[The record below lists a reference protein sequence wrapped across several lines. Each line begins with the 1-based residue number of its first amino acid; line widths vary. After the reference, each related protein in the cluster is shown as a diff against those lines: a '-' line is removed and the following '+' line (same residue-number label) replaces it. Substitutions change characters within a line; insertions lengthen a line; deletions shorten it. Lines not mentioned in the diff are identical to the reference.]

1 MKNKKGQGHIVNS
14 QIKQISSLDNIK
26 EYKLT
31 NGLKVLTVEDHM
43 APVVTVMI
51 LFKVGSRN
59 EAVGHTGSTHFLEH
73 MLFKGTK
80 KHNPDLGNG
89 IDEIL
94 TQIGGHW
101 NATTWFDRTTYYEV
115 VPKEH
120 LKLCLKLEADRMR
133 NLLLRQEDHDSEM
146 TVVRNELERGENYP
160 EDALDKEMYAIAFR
174 EHPYHH
180 PTIGWRSDVES
191 VSMEKLRDFYNTYYW
206 PDNACLIIAGDFDN
220 NEALEH
226 TIKYFGKIKASPKS
240 IPDVYTIEPAQEGKR
255 SFEIKRVGDLAR
267 VWMGFH
273 VPEAKHKDT
282 YTLGLIKHL
291 LGGSSERA
299 SRLYKRLID
308 TNMACD
314 VFTRHDDLKD
324 PALFIIGAM
333 VNSDV
338 NPKDVE
344 AAILDELDKLANSKV
359 SEAEITSHK
368 IANQKGTILSTA
380 KSSNLAFILAE
391 AESKVDWQW
400 MMNYDDHFDKITDS
414 DILHVAKKYFKPNN
428 QTLGYFTPVTPEE
441 LDLIKNEETPLKT
454 SVKESKKT
462 PSKEAKIRGF
472 VPKITPLE
480 LKEEIDSV
488 TDFSNRAKIH
498 QFKNGLKLIFL
509 KSPGAKALGIAGA
522 IKAYN
527 PQVLSKNSNIPD
539 MTAELLASGSKNYSK
554 DTIAKI
560 LEEMAIPN
568 GLDFSADKFKV
579 NFSTLLVNN
588 DLEKYLELL
597 MDVIRHPKFLEE
609 EIEKSKI
616 EWTNHLNEANHNTRF
631 MANNKFKQL
640 LYPSNHVYYEKSI
653 TELIKD
659 LQNIS
664 HKDLNQFHKHHY
676 APNSCIISIVGDLDF
691 DNLIALIEKLT
702 HNWEGEDKTALIVDP
717 VKLPQAIAREFVN
730 IPNKTSSDIILGHTL
745 DLKRTDKDYFALR
758 VGNTALGGDTITA
771 RLGHVVRVKAGLTY
785 GIYSGI
791 SNVYLGSGS
800 WTVNLSVNPKNVDK
814 SIDLT
819 YQVLRDFIDKGI
831 TKSELAKE
839 IRKAAGSFK
848 VGLASPSAIASVM
861 CELEFYGL
869 GIAELDKIV
878 AQYQSLTVK
887 EVNAAIK
894 KHLHPDKSILV
905 TAGSVG

>member
-1 MKNKKGQGHIVNS
+1 MKNKKNPAVLTNNS
-14 QIKQISSLDNIK
+14 VKMVSSMNNIK
-26 EYKLT
+26 EYKLS

-43 APVVTVMI
+43 APVVTVMV

-80 KHNPDLGNG
+80 KHNPELGNG

-160 EDALDKEMYAIAFR
+160 EDALDKEMYAVAFR

-180 PTIGWRSDVES
+180 PTIGWRSDVEG
-191 VSMEKLRDFYNTYYW
+191 VSMDKLRDFYNTYYW

-220 NEALEH
+220 NEALDYAV
-226 TIKYFGKIKASPKS
+226 KYFGKIKSSPKP
-240 IPDVYTIEPAQEGKR
+240 IPQVYTVEPAQEGKR
-255 SFEIKRVGDLAR
+255 TFEIKRVGDLAR
-267 VWMGFH
+267 VWLGFH

-291 LGGSSERA
+291 LGGSNERA

-333 VNSDV
+333 VNDDV

-344 AAILDELDKLANSKV
+344 EVIIDELNKLATV
-359 SEAEITSHK
+359 EVPEAEIRTHK

-380 KSSNLAFILAE
+380 KSSSLAFILAE

-400 MMNYDDHFDKITDS
+400 VINYDENFDKITAS
-414 DILHVAKKYFKPNN
+414 DIMQVAKKYFKPNN
-428 QTLGYFTPVTPEE
+428 QTTGYFTPVTPEVLVE
-441 LDLIKNEETPLKT
+441 IKNEEPQLKIAST
-454 SVKESKKT
+454 DSKKPHKES
-462 PSKEAKIRGF
+462 KIRGF

-480 LKEEIDSV
+480 LKDEIDSS
-488 TDFSNRAKIH
+488 TDFSKRAKVH
-498 QFKNGLKLIFL
+498 VFKNGLKLIFL
-509 KSPGAKALGIAGA
+509 PTPQAKACGIAGT

-527 PQVLSKNSNIPD
+527 PEILSKNSNIPD

-554 DTIAKI
+554 EAIAKI
-560 LEEMAIPN
+560 LEEMAIPS

-579 NFSTLLVNN
+579 NFSTLLVNS

-597 MDVIRHPKFLEE
+597 FDIIRQPKFLDE

-616 EWTNHLNEANHNTRF
+616 EWTNHLNEAQHNTRF
-631 MANNKFKQL
+631 MASNRFKQL
-640 LYPSNHVYYEKSI
+640 IYPSNHAYYEKPVVD
-653 TELIKD
+653 LIND
-659 LQNIS
+659 LQSIG
-664 HKDLNQFHKHHY
+664 HKDLKNFHHKHY
-676 APNSCIISIVGDLDF
+676 APDSCIITIVGDLDF
-691 DNLIALIEKLT
+691 EKLKSVIEKLT
-702 HNWEGEDKTALIVDP
+702 HSWEGKDSTVLSVGD
-717 VKLPQAIAREFVN
+717 VSLPEKIAREFVN
-730 IPNKTSSDIILGHTL
+730 IPNKTSSDVIMGHCL
-745 DLKRTDKDYFALR
+745 NLKRTDSDYFALR

-791 SNVYLGSGS
+791 SNVYLGYGN
-800 WTVNLSVNPKNVDK
+800 WTVSLTVNPKNVDK

-819 YQVLRDFIDKGI
+819 YQVLHDFIDKGI
-831 TKSELAKE
+831 SKNELAKE
-839 IRKAAGSFK
+839 IRKASGSFK
-848 VGLASPSAIASVM
+848 VGLASPVALAQVM
-861 CELEFYGL
+861 AELEFYGL
-869 GIAELDKIV
+869 GLGELDKIV
-878 AQYQSLTVK
+878 EQYQSLTVK
-887 EVNAAIK
+887 QVNAAIK
-894 KHLHPDKSILV
+894 KHLHPDKTVLV
-905 TAGSVG
+905 TAGSVV